1 MNLSWIHSPR
11 HAPKDVFIIPSKIG
25 GLERLPLSRLVCV
38 DETLKNLS
46 HGSWPCLLHLFKK
59 LGFTKLYYFDLS
71 STFLLSVLD
80 WILLWT
86 FNCILNNRVLQN
98 LVLSPLGLL
107 KRLKWLK
114 PGEINFIGFYEA
126 SRTVLWKRK

>member
-1 MNLSWIHSPR
+1 M
-11 HAPKDVFIIPSKIG
+11 
-25 GLERLPLSRLVCV
+25 
-38 DETLKNLS
+38 
-46 HGSWPCLLHLFKK
+46 
-59 LGFTKLYYFDLS
+59 KLYYFDLS

-86 FNCILNNRVLQN
+86 INCILNNRILQN

-126 SRTVLWKRK
+126 IRTVLWKRKQAYFVGKSFMIIFC